1 MKANCSRFDILT
13 GGRKHSASDLDVIV
27 CEIKW
32 ALGDA
37 PARIKVCAGDR
48 SRVPGGASLADDD
61 HQRHTDSRSPAA
73 AMTSE
78 TATAGITLRRH
89 LCCEIGLRTVISI
102 YAEIATTK
110 RNAPAGLVVLSCCA
124 TRVTSI

>member
-27 CEIKW
+27 CENKR
-32 ALGDA
+32 ATA

-73 AMTSE
+73 AMASE
-78 TATAGITLRRH
+78 TATAGITLRRR

-110 RNAPAGLVVLSCCA
+110 RNAPAVLVVLSCCA
-124 TRVTSI
+124 TRVTNI